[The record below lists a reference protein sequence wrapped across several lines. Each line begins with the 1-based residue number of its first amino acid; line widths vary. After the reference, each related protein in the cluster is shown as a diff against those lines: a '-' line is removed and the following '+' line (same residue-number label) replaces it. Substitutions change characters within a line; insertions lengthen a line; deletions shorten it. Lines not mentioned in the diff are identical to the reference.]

1 MNRVWVILD
10 LTILLKVT
18 HTKKTKNS
26 TVSVCNIYFT
36 VKGKALAGSVKL
48 LSNFLKK
55 KKKNAFQE
63 QTGRLTVRNNHNTE
77 RASSFTA

>member
-10 LTILLKVT
+10 LTILLKEIQ
-18 HTKKTKNS
+18 KKKKNS

-36 VKGKALAGSVKL
+36 VKGKALAWSVKL

-55 KKKNAFQE
+55 KKKM
-63 QTGRLTVRNNHNTE
+63 LSRN
-77 RASSFTA
+77 RRVG

>member
-10 LTILLKVT
+10 LTILLKVIQ
-18 HTKKTKNS
+18 KKKNS

-36 VKGKALAGSVKL
+36 VKGKALAWSVKL

-55 KKKNAFQE
+55 KKKCFP
-63 QTGRLTVRNNHNTE
+63 GTE
-77 RASSFTA
+77 G